1 MKLDQLKIITRN
13 RFEVLSVPD
22 QDEFEGSSEDEK
34 LESVQMEEKSQTNKY
49 DVHFEEQLI
58 SEDEIIENV
67 SLKETTKKQ
76 QIATKSYTRK
86 EREKRRSVS
95 LNKFEMF
102 NQFDVLEENPEEI
115 NQMKK
120 GCLKKCR
127 NCNHKKQSCLEDR
140 SNCNAFQRICFG
152 CKKIGH
158 FPRSLNCKK
167 NKK

>member
-34 LESVQMEEKSQTNKY
+34 LESVQMEEKSRTHKY

-67 SLKETTKKQ
+67 SLKATT
-76 QIATKSYTRK
+76 TKSYTRK

-95 LNKFEMF
+95 LNKFEMLT
-102 NQFDVLEENPEEI
+102 QFDVLEENPEEI

-127 NCNHKKQSCLEDR
+127 NCNHKKRSCLEDR
-140 SNCNAFQRICFG
+140 SNCNAFQRTFFG

-167 NKK
+167 TRN

>member
-1 MKLDQLKIITRN
+1 MKLDQLKISTRN

-49 DVHFEEQLI
+49 DVHFVEQLI

-102 NQFDVLEENPEEI
+102 T
-115 NQMKK
+115 
-120 GCLKKCR
+120 
-127 NCNHKKQSCLEDR
+127 
-140 SNCNAFQRICFG
+140 
-152 CKKIGH
+152 
-158 FPRSLNCKK
+158 
-167 NKK
+167 